1 MTARLILRNQVYEVP
16 VEIPLSQALSM
27 VSIAPES
34 VLAIRSGQLITEDTI
49 LYDGDLIRLEYVISG
64 G

>member
-1 MTARLILRNQVYEVP
+1 
-16 VEIPLSQALSM
+16 M
-27 VSIAPES
+27 VGIAPES